1 LGFSRVYRYVAGKA
15 DWAASGLPTEGKQ
28 TTVPRA
34 HTLARRDVPTC
45 HLTDRLSEVWARVR
59 AAGYNECVVVND
71 KRIVLGRL
79 GPSALDSNPEAV
91 AETVMESGPTTI
103 RPNTS
108 REAILRRMQKRK
120 MDSLLV
126 TTSDGE
132 LLGVLNR
139 QDVEERKGHKGDE
152 GEMRPPTTYAEVGT
166 R

>member
-1 LGFSRVYRYVAGKA
+1 
-15 DWAASGLPTEGKQ
+15 
-28 TTVPRA
+28 
-34 HTLARRDVPTC
+34 
-45 HLTDRLSEVWARVR
+45 
-59 AAGYNECVVVND
+59 VVVNE

-79 GPSALDSNPEAV
+79 GPSELDIDPDAV
-91 AETVMESGPTTI
+91 VETVMKSGPITI

-139 QDVEERKGHKGDE
+139 QDVEDRKGHKGDK
-152 GEMRPPTTYAEVGT
+152 GEMRTPTTYVEVGA